1 MRRAILALTAT
12 TAIVIGLLEYKTSSA
27 PSQFRITAG
36 AAPPSRP
43 AASSSTPGDP
53 PSAPP
58 AVSSPPAVSAPPS
71 ASAAPS
77 PPAQA
82 SPGTART
89 VTGPVVSTR
98 FGDVEVAVNVTGK
111 RVTDVQAP
119 ELPYDRPRSASIS
132 QYVAPVLRSEALAAQ
147 SAQIDTVSG
156 ATYTSDAYAQ
166 SLQAAL
172 AQAGL

>member
-12 TAIVIGLLEYKTSSA
+12 TAIVIGLLEYRTSSA

-43 AASSSTPGDP
+43 AASSTPPGDA

-58 AVSSPPAVSAPPS
+58 TASAPPS

-82 SPGTART
+82 SPVTART

-119 ELPYDRPRSASIS
+119 ELPFDRPRSASIS

>member
-1 MRRAILALTAT
+1 MRRAVLALTAT
-12 TAIVIGLLEYKTSSA
+12 AAIVIGLLEYKTSSA

-43 AASSSTPGDP
+43 APSSTTPGDLSSTPP
-53 PSAPP
+53 AASAPP
-58 AVSSPPAVSAPPS
+58 

-82 SPGTART
+82 TPGTVRT

-172 AQAGL
+172 GQAGL

>member
-12 TAIVIGLLEYKTSSA
+12 TAIVIGLLEYKTGSA

-43 AASSSTPGDP
+43 APSSTT
-53 PSAPP
+53 PSDLPSTPP
-58 AVSSPPAVSAPPS
+58 AASAPPS

-98 FGDVEVAVNVTGK
+98 FGDVEVAVNVAGK

-119 ELPYDRPRSASIS
+119 ELPFDRPRSASIS

>member
-1 MRRAILALTAT
+1 MRRAVLALTAM
-12 TAIVIGLLEYKTSSA
+12 TAIVVGLLQYKTSSA

-43 AASSSTPGDP
+43 APASTTPSDLPSTP
-53 PSAPP
+53 P
-58 AVSSPPAVSAPPS
+58 AASAPPS
-71 ASAAPS
+71 PSSAPS
-77 PPAQA
+77 PSPQTSPA
-82 SPGTART
+82 TERT
-89 VTGPVVSTR
+89 VTGPIVSTR
-98 FGDVEVAVNVTGK
+98 FGDVQVAVHITGR

-119 ELPYDRPRSASIS
+119 QLPYDRARSASIS

-172 AQAGL
+172 AQAGM

>member
-1 MRRAILALTAT
+1 MRRAVLAFTAT
-12 TAIVIGLLEYKTSSA
+12 AAIVIGLLHYKTSSA
-27 PSQFRITAG
+27 PSQFRINAG
-36 AAPPSRP
+36 AAQPSSP
-43 AASSSTPGDP
+43 APASTAPGDLP
-53 PSAPP
+53 
-58 AVSSPPAVSAPPS
+58 SSPPAASAPPS
-71 ASAAPS
+71 PSAAPS
-77 PPAQA
+77 PSAQTSPA
-82 SPGTART
+82 TVRT

-98 FGDVEVAVNVTGK
+98 YGDVQVAVNISGR

-119 ELPYDRPRSASIS
+119 QLPYDQARSASIS

-172 AQAGL
+172 AQAGV